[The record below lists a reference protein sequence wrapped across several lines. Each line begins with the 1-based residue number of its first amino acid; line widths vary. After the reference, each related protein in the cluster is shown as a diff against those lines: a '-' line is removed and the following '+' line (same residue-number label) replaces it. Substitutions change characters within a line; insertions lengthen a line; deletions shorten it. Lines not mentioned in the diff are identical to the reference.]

1 MVYYSIKYV
10 NYIQNINNLTPGLSF
25 LLKNYYITQQSSGFY
40 TFTPLGVILLNS
52 IKNFITNEMK
62 EIGGQEYHLP
72 TIISTNLLKLSKRL
86 TDFPKEL
93 FLLHVLFY
101 YL

>member
-1 MVYYSIKYV
+1 
-10 NYIQNINNLTPGLSF
+10 
-25 LLKNYYITQQSSGFY
+25 
-40 TFTPLGVILLNS
+40 
-52 IKNFITNEMK
+52 MK

-72 TIISTNLLKLSKRL
+72 TIISSNLLKLSKRL

-93 FLLHVLFY
+93 FLLHVFFL